1 MLDLFIKIFGSK
13 DSGKSTKLG
22 SEDKVN
28 QLFNR
33 LGEEVIKIEIGEDLA
48 QFAEDMCTIIEEF
61 RENTMKKNGFILPL
75 TNIIQNNELQENE
88 FLLKVHGNE
97 TYHEFL
103 IPTEEYINKEINKAL
118 DATVNSNLKN
128 LFSNKIIEKYVDS
141 ARTGNEYLIYNICN
155 TLTNYEIRDILVT
168 LIENGKSINDIGYIF
183 ERIGEEIFYENKYN
197 RDTKSIAENIIH
209 YL

>member
-48 QFAEDMCTIIEEF
+48 QFAEDMCTLIEEF

-118 DATVNSNLKN
+118 DATVNSNLKD